1 MSPRIVQLAGRAV
14 LAAALAGSL
23 ADCGRPAANATEAVT
38 QFYAVLDAAGVHR
51 VPDAA
56 QLTALTPYLA
66 DSLAHALDRARAMR
80 ESAETSAPG
89 EKPPFADGD
98 IFSSLFEGRTASV
111 VKDSVAR
118 GDTTLVVVQFTNDTQ
133 KPPVEWKDTVVVVNQ
148 GGRFRLA
155 DIRYGTAWEFGF
167 RGRLLDLL
175 TTP

>member
-1 MSPRIVQLAGRAV
+1 MRRTRVTVATILL
-14 LAAALAGSL
+14 LAA
-23 ADCGRPAANATEAVT
+23 CGRQPATATEAVT
-38 QFYAVLDAAGVHR
+38 QFYTVLDAVGVHR

-56 QLTALTPYLA
+56 QLKALAPYLG
-66 DSLAHALDRARAMR
+66 DSLAHVLDHARVLR
-80 ESAETSAPG
+80 DSAEKSAPG
-89 EKPPFADGD
+89 EKAPFADGD

-133 KPPVEWKDTVVVVNQ
+133 KPAVDWKDTVVVVKQ
-148 GGRFRLA
+148 GERFRIA

>member
-1 MSPRIVQLAGRAV
+1 MRRTRVTVATILL
-14 LAAALAGSL
+14 LAA
-23 ADCGRPAANATEAVT
+23 CGRQPATATEAVT
-38 QFYAVLDAAGVHR
+38 QFYTVLDAVGVHR

-56 QLTALTPYLA
+56 QLKALAPYLG
-66 DSLAHALDRARAMR
+66 DSLAHVLDHARVLR
-80 ESAETSAPG
+80 DSAEKSAPG

-118 GDTTLVVVQFTNDTQ
+118 GDTTLVVVQFTNDAQ
-133 KPPVEWKDTVVVVNQ
+133 KPAVDWKDTVVVVKQ
-148 GGRFRLA
+148 GERFRIA

>member
-1 MSPRIVQLAGRAV
+1 MRRTRVTVATILL
-14 LAAALAGSL
+14 LAA
-23 ADCGRPAANATEAVT
+23 CGRQPATATEAVT
-38 QFYAVLDAAGVHR
+38 QFYTVLDAVGVHR

-56 QLTALTPYLA
+56 QLKALAPYLG
-66 DSLAHALDRARAMR
+66 DSLAHVLDHARVLR
-80 ESAETSAPG
+80 DSAEKSAPG

-133 KPPVEWKDTVVVVNQ
+133 KPAVDWKDTVVVVKQ
-148 GGRFRLA
+148 GERFRIA

>member
-1 MSPRIVQLAGRAV
+1 MRRTGVTVATTLL
-14 LAAALAGSL
+14 LAA
-23 ADCGRPAANATEAVT
+23 CGRQPATATEAVT
-38 QFYAVLDAAGVHR
+38 QFYTVLDAVGVHR
-51 VPDAA
+51 VPDAP
-56 QLTALTPYLA
+56 QLKALAPYLG
-66 DSLAHALDRARAMR
+66 DSLAHVLDRARVLR
-80 ESAETSAPG
+80 DSAEKSAPG

-133 KPPVEWKDTVVVVNQ
+133 KPALDWKDTVVVVKQ
-148 GGRFRLA
+148 GERFRIA